1 MSLFTMEGCSVSTM
15 KRCMRV
21 SCNNSVQY
29 KKKNRMMGDR
39 RSCRGWCRGPVLS
52 SPTLQLCK
60 TSGPLAIGGGMH
72 RIPFTSLQVDRTRHS
87 RLKALPLCFQS
98 VVAAF
103 QANPIGMM
111 TSVATLLGSCA
122 LVALLVAAIPALFA
136 LRRTLVA
143 AEVLLVSLQDE
154 LPDAVA
160 AFRLSGLELSD
171 ALEEVSGLGSDVTA
185 GLRATARA
193 LVGAEGGVRGSVEA
207 LQAMTPAMHQAAEKA
222 LQKRASLV
230 TRPRGLGDSLE
241 EMRKGMRR
249 TTGVSKAARLA
260 LNAARLIDSTTASM

>member
-1 MSLFTMEGCSVSTM
+1 
-15 KRCMRV
+15 
-21 SCNNSVQY
+21 
-29 KKKNRMMGDR
+29 
-39 RSCRGWCRGPVLS
+39 
-52 SPTLQLCK
+52 
-60 TSGPLAIGGGMH
+60 
-72 RIPFTSLQVDRTRHS
+72 
-87 RLKALPLCFQS
+87 
-98 VVAAF
+98 
-103 QANPIGMM
+103 
-111 TSVATLLGSCA
+111 VATVLGSCA